1 MEHVFAKL
9 KRYNLHLF
17 VKSLKTDLT
26 SLLYALCSY
35 FKMLQIDVFWP
46 LLLLY
51 FAGLALYT
59 ISKILRTM
67 DRYRYSLADFQKGS
81 TQTFR
86 P

>member
-1 MEHVFAKL
+1 
-9 KRYNLHLF
+9 
-17 VKSLKTDLT
+17 
-26 SLLYALCSY
+26 
-35 FKMLQIDVFWP
+35 MLQIDVFWP